1 MTITFRPSP
10 DAAADAFGH
19 RGGAGSTINLVAL
32 ETHGGRRHPGDP
44 YLARLR
50 ASSAEA
56 ARLRESLDLLPLAT
70 IIVERS
76 GVGTMRTSFISRA
89 ASLLLGIEGHGGHI
103 FEGDALATMFGHC
116 SAEVIPA
123 LRELTQPRTLETAL
137 ASVGPAVHTKP
148 TTPVRVTMTVLEAD
162 LGDSILCTLTPR
174 T

>member
-1 MTITFRPSP
+1 MTITFRPQP
-10 DAAADAFGH
+10 DAFGH
-19 RGGAGSTINLVAL
+19 RGEAGSTINLVAL

-70 IIVERS
+70 IIIERS
-76 GVGTMRTSFISRA
+76 GVGQLRTSFISRA
-89 ASLLLGIEGHGGHI
+89 ASFLLRIDGQGGQVGQVV
-103 FEGDALATMFGHC
+103 EDDALATMFGLC

-123 LRELTQPRTLETAL
+123 LRELTEPRTLDAEL
-137 ASVGPAVHTKP
+137 ASGGLGVDMKA

-162 LGDSILCTLTPR
+162 LGDSILCTLTPHP
-174 T
+174 